1 MMEIVSYLMSGLA
14 CLPAKDKFPYFSS
27 REGKTEDGRSLKRV
41 WEEYQTKFPSLDVFY
56 ENTHEQVCVI
66 CGKISGNLEVID
78 IDNKWDRTEEVLR
91 YLMDVDETLG
101 LDLVVNRTKRHGF
114 HLLYRCE
121 EIESNQKLARY
132 SANKETVIETRGE
145 KGLII
150 APPSEGYE
158 TIKGSM
164 SSIPVITQEQ
174 RLILLEAARG
184 FDEVPV
190 VEKHKYEYK
199 DSSNTISGRFNAVQ
213 GVDEMAKEV
222 LREAGWRFFGRNG
235 VTRPGKKFGLS
246 ATWGYCPAPYFF
258 YVWSSN
264 AHPFESN
271 HAYSPYQIIMHVKFN
286 GDWKQMNDFAKQY
299 VTEK

>member
-91 YLMDVDETLG
+91 YLLDVDETLD
-101 LDLVVNRTKRHGF
+101 LNLVVNRTKNHGF

-121 EIESNQKLARY
+121 VIDGNQKLARF
-132 SANKETVIETRGE
+132 STNKQTVIETRGE

-158 TIKGSM
+158 TIRGSM

-190 VEKHKYEYK
+190 VEKPKYEYK

-246 ATWGYCPAPYFF
+246 ATWGYWPAPFMF
-258 YVWSSN
+258 YVFSSN
-264 AHPFESN
+264 AHPFESM
-271 HAYSPYQIIMHVKFN
+271 HAYSPYQIIELIKFN
-286 GDWKQMNDFAKQY
+286 GDWEKMVEFALQY
-299 VTEK
+299 IPKK

>member
-56 ENTHEQVCVI
+56 ENKSEQVCII

-78 IDNKWDRTEEVLR
+78 IDNKWDRTEEVLK
-91 YLMDVDETLG
+91 YLLDVDETLG

-132 SANKETVIETRGE
+132 SANKQTVIETRGE

-190 VEKHKYEYK
+190 VEKPKYEYK
-199 DSSNTISGRFNAVQ
+199 DSSNTISGRFNAVP
-213 GVDEMAKEV
+213 GVDEMARQV
-222 LREAGWRFFGRNG
+222 LMDAGWRFFGRNG
-235 VTRPGKKFGLS
+235 VMRPGKKFGLS
-246 ATWGYCPAPYFF
+246 ATWGHCPPPYFF
-258 YVWSSN
+258 YVFTSN
-264 AHPFESN
+264 AYPFDSN
-271 HAYSPYQIIMHVKFN
+271 HAYSPYQIIEKVKFN
-286 GDWKQMNDFAKQY
+286 GDWMKMREFAKQY
-299 VTEK
+299 ITE